1 MYNQC
6 TCTETAITFNRVVYD
21 QKDSVSMGSSLDSLL
36 GNVIITELDHE
47 IIKPLINENTIKF
60 YGTYVGDV
68 IKRQYVHNILSLL
81 NNFDKS
87 LSFTVDLFENEVP
100 HFLNLQF
107 SPDGYIYIQKECKH
121 RFIYLLQKLH
131 SMGSSNC
138 LDQKF
143 CVSHIM

>member
-6 TCTETAITFNRVVYD
+6 TCTETAVTFNRVVYD

-47 IIKPLINENTIKF
+47 IIKPLTNENTIKF

-87 LSFTVDLFENEVP
+87 LSFTSP
-100 HFLNLQF
+100 HML
-107 SPDGYIYIQKECKH
+107 
-121 RFIYLLQKLH
+121 
-131 SMGSSNC
+131 
-138 LDQKF
+138 
-143 CVSHIM
+143 VT

>member
-1 MYNQC
+1 
-6 TCTETAITFNRVVYD
+6 
-21 QKDSVSMGSSLDSLL
+21 MGSTLDSLL

-47 IIKPLINENTIKF
+47 IVKPLTNENTIKF

-68 IKRQYVHNILSLL
+68 IKRQYVHNILSIL

-87 LSFTVDLFENEVP
+87 LSFTVDLLENEVP
-100 HFLNLQF
+100 PFLNLQF

>member
-36 GNVIITELDHE
+36 GNVIFTELDHE
-47 IIKPLINENTIKF
+47 IIKPLTNENTITF
-60 YGTYVGDV
+60 YGTYVDDV

-87 LSFTVDLFENEVP
+87 LSFTLP
-100 HFLNLQF
+100 HML
-107 SPDGYIYIQKECKH
+107 
-121 RFIYLLQKLH
+121 
-131 SMGSSNC
+131 
-138 LDQKF
+138 
-143 CVSHIM
+143 VT

>member
-47 IIKPLINENTIKF
+47 IIKPLTNENTIKF

-87 LSFTVDLFENEVP
+87 LSFTVDLFEIEVP